1 MESLIARWFEQYE
14 AGKVTRR
21 QIIQGLA
28 ALATSA
34 AVPRPASAAAAFEVT
49 AIDHIQINATNAK
62 KSAEWYRDAFG
73 LHHVRAGAMTEDSED
88 IAHVG
93 TSDSLLI
100 SFRKLAPAG
109 QIDHIGF
116 RTNIGGAAVSAD
128 LKARGFTPVASR
140 PDQAPGNYYLDPD
153 GVRIQIGP
161 KTPVKVD

>member
-1 MESLIARWFEQYE
+1 MESLSARWFEQFE

-34 AVPRPASAAAAFEVT
+34 AVPRPASAAAFEVT
-49 AIDHIQINATNAK
+49 TIDHIQINATNAK
-62 KSAEWYRDAFG
+62 KSADWYREAFG

-93 TSDSLLI
+93 TKDSLLI

-116 RTNIGGAAVSAD
+116 RTNIGGTALSAD
-128 LKARGFTPVASR
+128 LKARGFTPVTSR

-161 KTPVKVD
+161 KTTIKVD